1 MGDEVGGQELKFQ
14 VTWHK
19 WGVQE
24 PLLSRKLHDTSL
36 QPTSFFSHT
45 CHLDCPPQGP
55 LSPTSQKLAAIRV
68 PWGPRGIRATLPHLQ
83 ARVMAQEA
91 RATGPTSVLSRKGP
105 VPSTG
110 LQATKAACGGLWTW
124 GRWWRRRGRERGR
137 QRSQSWEDAWADSPC
152 SPLPANGSTTAP
164 RTSSHRSIVL

>member
-1 MGDEVGGQELKFQ
+1 MDGHLVRWGSQVGGWTCMWGGGEPMGDEMGGQELKFQ

-83 ARVMAQEA
+83 ARVMAEA
-91 RATGPTSVLSRKGP
+91 RAAGPTSVLSQKGP
-105 VPSTG
+105 MPSTG
-110 LQATKAACGGLWTW
+110 LALGGA
-124 GRWWRRRGRERGR
+124 G
-137 QRSQSWEDAWADSPC
+137 QSC
-152 SPLPANGSTTAP
+152 
-164 RTSSHRSIVL
+164 